1 MTDVRATARLQF
13 HKDFP
18 IDRGTDLVPYLSKL
32 GISHIYASPLLKARP
47 GSTHGYDIV
56 DHNQINPEL
65 GGEDALHRLV
75 EELRRHDMGL
85 ILDIVPNHMGV
96 GGSDNAW
103 WMDVLEWGR
112 ASPYADFFDID
123 WMPADPTL
131 HNKLLAPFLGASYG
145 EALAQGDLRLTFDA
159 EDGRFSVWAYD
170 AHRFPIAP
178 RDYASVL
185 RSGTTALAPLAE
197 RFADPGPGGRDAV
210 RRRAELN
217 RRALLEA
224 HLRAPAPFEAVLA
237 AHDSTTGEGRERL
250 HKLLERQSYRLAWW
264 RAASDE
270 INWRRFFD
278 INGLAGVRVERPDVF
293 EATHAKILSLYAS
306 GLIDGVRIDHV
317 DGLADPRA
325 YCRKLRRQL
334 DTAHIARPAHLQ
346 AGRAVIWIEKILFS
360 HERLATDWLTD
371 GTTGYDFMNE
381 VSAVLH
387 DPAGEER
394 ITAIWTGFTGRPGEF
409 EQEAQPARR
418 QILRE
423 ALSSELWATA
433 AALLRITRRDPATRD
448 WTLTAIRRVLEE
460 ILVHFHTYRIYA
472 GMGGASETDMRDLAW
487 ALAGA
492 RRTSRAAN
500 GGVLELIGK
509 LVSGDGLRNAPPGAA
524 RQEWLRAMVKFQQLS
539 APTAAKSVED
549 TAFYRYGRL
558 ISRNEVGSEPSQFAM
573 APANFHGAARDRLRH
588 FPRALLATATH
599 DHKRGEDARMRLA
612 VLSEIPD
619 EWESALSR
627 WSRLNAPLKREIEG
641 VMSPDPADE
650 AMLYQTIIGSWPL
663 DLSPDDDAG
672 LEVYRSRVAGWVEKA
687 VREAKRMSEWAA
699 PNEPYENACKDFLI
713 QCLDPRRSAPL
724 ARELSDFA
732 MRIAP
737 AGAVNAL
744 SQCLL
749 RLTSPGVP
757 DLYQGAEYWDFSLV
771 DPDNRRPVDWGS
783 RDSSLRA
790 GHTPS
795 TLMPQ
800 WRDGRVKQA
809 VIKAAL
815 ALRKRAPGLFSHGTY
830 QPLKAQGP
838 LADHVLSFVRTH
850 EGRAA
855 IVVVTRLAACLP
867 GLVDQ
872 SNGPPNV
879 LQHAWQGTSIAV
891 PRLLHGRRITDALS
905 GGDEAQFQHG
915 GMAGRIPLADVLNVL
930 PVALL
935 EVG

>member
-1 MTDVRATARLQF
+1 
-13 HKDFP
+13 
-18 IDRGTDLVPYLSKL
+18 
-32 GISHIYASPLLKARP
+32 
-47 GSTHGYDIV
+47 
-56 DHNQINPEL
+56 
-65 GGEDALHRLV
+65 
-75 EELRRHDMGL
+75 
-85 ILDIVPNHMGV
+85 
-96 GGSDNAW
+96 
-103 WMDVLEWGR
+103 
-112 ASPYADFFDID
+112 
-123 WMPADPTL
+123 
-131 HNKLLAPFLGASYG
+131 
-145 EALAQGDLRLTFDA
+145 
-159 EDGRFSVWAYD
+159 
-170 AHRFPIAP
+170 
-178 RDYASVL
+178 
-185 RSGTTALAPLAE
+185 
-197 RFADPGPGGRDAV
+197 
-210 RRRAELN
+210 
-217 RRALLEA
+217 
-224 HLRAPAPFEAVLA
+224 
-237 AHDSTTGEGRERL
+237 
-250 HKLLERQSYRLAWW
+250 
-264 RAASDE
+264 
-270 INWRRFFD
+270 
-278 INGLAGVRVERPDVF
+278 
-293 EATHAKILSLYAS
+293 
-306 GLIDGVRIDHV
+306 
-317 DGLADPRA
+317 
-325 YCRKLRRQL
+325 
-334 DTAHIARPAHLQ
+334 
-346 AGRAVIWIEKILFS
+346 
-360 HERLATDWLTD
+360 
-371 GTTGYDFMNE
+371 
-381 VSAVLH
+381 
-387 DPAGEER
+387 
-394 ITAIWTGFTGRPGEF
+394 
-409 EQEAQPARR
+409 
-418 QILRE
+418 
-423 ALSSELWATA
+423 
-433 AALLRITRRDPATRD
+433 
-448 WTLTAIRRVLEE
+448 
-460 ILVHFHTYRIYA
+460 
-472 GMGGASETDMRDLAW
+472 
-487 ALAGA
+487 
-492 RRTSRAAN
+492 
-500 GGVLELIGK
+500 
-509 LVSGDGLRNAPPGAA
+509 
-524 RQEWLRAMVKFQQLS
+524 
-539 APTAAKSVED
+539 
-549 TAFYRYGRL
+549 
-558 ISRNEVGSEPSQFAM
+558 M